1 MIFPFL
7 SPTPAPSPAV
17 ARPESSPEP
26 LFNLPHGTDPTHGTT
41 SCDLL
46 GTGVLKSGKAIQLRG
61 YEEGLQPASP
71 DMRSSRPLAVPST
84 AEPAEQCSR
93 LHGVGE
99 AGANRVSSLFGTS
112 CYWAVPRRRRF
123 LTSPQ
128 QGPKSHLG
136 LSAVLQQPAGFWP
149 LRLLSSGASCVATE
163 IASCRTSWPE
173 SQGQLSYQPMK
184 PLTV

>member
-1 MIFPFL
+1 MVQLPVTCWGQVSL
-7 SPTPAPSPAV
+7 N
-17 ARPESSPEP
+17 PERLFSSGAMRRDC
-26 LFNLPHGTDPTHGTT
+26 NLHP
-41 SCDLL
+41 
-46 GTGVLKSGKAIQLRG
+46 
-61 YEEGLQPASP
+61 P